1 MIFEQLIPVGL
12 TLLLGSFVQGTVGFA
27 YALFVLPILI
37 WLGIPL
43 SHAVAFITV
52 SVLVQ
57 VSLGTYRLRGHV
69 KWREVLWGTL
79 LRYLTFPIGMSLLV
93 LVNTLETDRIKQAL
107 GGILLITI
115 AAQLVW
121 RIQPRDELH
130 PGWRLLA
137 FSLSGLMHGMA
148 AIGGPPAV
156 LWALAH
162 RWTTQE
168 TRSFLF
174 ALFLL
179 GVPIQVLLLYLN
191 FGTEILFAMLNGLL
205 FSPLVV
211 VGSMLGIRT
220 GNLISKS
227 VLRRISFAVLSIIA
241 LASLVAPFF

>member
-1 MIFEQLIPVGL
+1 MMLEQLIPIGL
-12 TLLLGSFVQGTVGFA
+12 TLLLGSFVQGAVGFA
-27 YALFVLPILI
+27 YALFVLPVLI
-37 WLGIPL
+37 WLGLPL

-57 VSLGTYRLRGHV
+57 VSLGTYQLRRHV
-69 KWREVLWGTL
+69 KWREVFWGTL
-79 LRYLTFPIGMSLLV
+79 LRYLTFPVGMGLLV
-93 LVNTLETDRIKQAL
+93 FMDTLETDQIKQTL
-107 GGILLITI
+107 GGILLVTI

-121 RIQPRDELH
+121 RTQPRDKLH

-179 GVPIQVLLLYLN
+179 GVPIQALLLYFN
-191 FGTEILFAMLNGLL
+191 FGTEILFTMLNGLL

-211 VGSMLGIRT
+211 LGSVLGIRM
-220 GNLISKS
+220 GNLIPKS
-227 VLRRISFAVLSIIA
+227 ILRRISFAVLSIIA
-241 LASLVAPFF
+241 LTSVAAPFF